1 MTEQFIK
8 RLFFICLII
17 CLCTIGRV
25 QIGHTQSD
33 MSFSD
38 MSFAAWLAHVKQ
50 EARQQGLSE
59 ATLATL
65 DGLAIDT
72 EVLRLATRQPE
83 YIRPP
88 WAYLDTM
95 LSPIRK
101 KRGNQLLVEH
111 KALFDKIETRYGVD
125 RHILAAIWGIETN
138 FGKHQGNMSVL
149 RSLASLGH
157 QGGRRT
163 KFGRQQLLAALTI
176 IENGDI
182 DAPRMLGSWAGAMGQ
197 TQFIPTTYQAYA
209 VDFDGDGKRDIWH
222 NRGDALGSAA
232 HYLQVSGWR
241 GDVPWGY
248 EVTLPSD
255 FDFKQADMAIRKPLR
270 KWRKQGVRAVAGA
283 LPNVKAQAALFLPA
297 GYRGPAFLVTDNFR
311 ALLRYNTAHAYALA
325 VGLLSDFY
333 RSGASIQADWPLDA
347 RPLQPSELKTLQ
359 RHLTK
364 AGYDTGGIDGIL
376 GQTTRAAIRR
386 FQIDKGFVPDGYA
399 SAGLL
404 TQFTLDNSPISAP
417 INPPYQ

>member
-1 MTEQFIK
+1 MTGQRIK
-8 RLFFICLII
+8 RAFFICLMVY
-17 CLCTIGRV
+17 LCAAGRG
-25 QIGHTQSD
+25 QIGWAQD
-33 MSFSD
+33 N
-38 MSFAAWLAHVKQ
+38 MSFAAWLADVKQ

-65 DGLAIDT
+65 DGLSIDR
-72 EVLRLATRQPE
+72 EVLRRATSQPE

-101 KRGNQLLVEH
+101 RRGKTMLAEH
-111 KALFDKIETRYGVD
+111 KPLFDKIEARYGVD

-138 FGKHQGNMSVL
+138 FGDHQGNMSVL

-163 KFGRQQLLAALTI
+163 KFGRQQLLSALAI

-182 DAPRMLGSWAGAMGQ
+182 EAPRMLGSWAGAMGQ

-222 NRGDALGSAA
+222 NKGDALGSAA

-241 GDVPWGY
+241 DDVVWGY
-248 EVTLPSD
+248 EVTLPAD
-255 FDFKQADMAIRKPLR
+255 FDFKQADMAIRKPLA
-270 KWRKQGVRAVAGA
+270 KWRKAGVRAVAGA
-283 LPNVKAQAALFLPA
+283 LPMSQARAALFLPA

-333 RSGASIQADWPLDA
+333 RNGANIETAWPLDA

-359 RHLTK
+359 SHLTK

-404 TQFTLDNSPISAP
+404 THFAPARDNK
-417 INPPYQ
+417 PPQP

>member
-1 MTEQFIK
+1 MTGQRIK
-8 RLFFICLII
+8 RAFFICLMVY
-17 CLCTIGRV
+17 LCAAGRG
-25 QIGHTQSD
+25 QIGWAQD
-33 MSFSD
+33 NMSFV
-38 MSFAAWLAHVKQ
+38 AWLADVKQ

-65 DGLAIDT
+65 DGLSIDR
-72 EVLRLATRQPE
+72 EVLRRATSQPE

-101 KRGNQLLVEH
+101 RRGKTRLAGH
-111 KALFDKIETRYGVD
+111 KPLFDKIEARYGVD
-125 RHILAAIWGIETN
+125 RHIWAAIWGIETN
-138 FGKHQGNMSVL
+138 FGDHQGNMSVL

-163 KFGRQQLLAALTI
+163 KFGRQQLLSALAI

-182 DAPRMLGSWAGAMGQ
+182 EAPRMLGSWAGAMGQ

-222 NRGDALGSAA
+222 NKGDALGSAA

-241 GDVPWGY
+241 DDMVWGY
-248 EVTLPSD
+248 EVTLPAD
-255 FDFKQADMAIRKPLR
+255 FDFKQADMAIRKPLA
-270 KWRKQGVRAVAGA
+270 KWRKAGVRAISGE
-283 LPNVKAQAALFLPA
+283 LPMSQARAALFLPA

-333 RSGASIQADWPLDA
+333 RNGANIETAWPLDA

-359 RHLTK
+359 SHLTK

-376 GQTTRAAIRR
+376 GQTTRAAIRS

-404 TQFTLDNSPISAP
+404 THFAPARDNK
-417 INPPYQ
+417 PPQP

>member
-1 MTEQFIK
+1 MTGQRIK
-8 RLFFICLII
+8 RAFFICLMVY
-17 CLCTIGRV
+17 LCAAGRV
-25 QIGHTQSD
+25 QIGWAQD
-33 MSFSD
+33 D
-38 MSFAAWLAHVKQ
+38 MSFAAWLADVKQ
-50 EARQQGLSE
+50 EARGQGLSE
-59 ATLATL
+59 ATLSSL
-65 DGLAIDT
+65 DGLSIDA
-72 EVLRLATRQPE
+72 EVLRRATSQPE

-101 KRGNQLLVEH
+101 RRGKTMLAEH
-111 KALFDKIETRYGVD
+111 KVLFDKIEARYGVD

-138 FGKHQGNMSVL
+138 FGDHQGNMSVL

-163 KFGRQQLLAALTI
+163 KFGRQQLLSALTI

-182 DAPRMLGSWAGAMGQ
+182 EAARMLGSWAGAMGQ

-232 HYLQVSGWR
+232 HYLQISGWR
-241 GDVPWGY
+241 GDLVWGY
-248 EVTLPSD
+248 EVTLPAD

-283 LPNVKAQAALFLPA
+283 LPMSQARAALFLPA
-297 GYRGPAFLVTDNFR
+297 GYQGPAFLVTDNFR

-333 RSGASIQADWPLDA
+333 RSGAGIEASWPLDA

-359 RHLTK
+359 SHLTK

-404 TQFTLDNSPISAP
+404 AHFAPDNAK
-417 INPPYQ
+417 PPQP

>member
-1 MTEQFIK
+1 MQKGVTMTEQRIK
-8 RLFFICLII
+8 KLFFICLIT

-25 QIGHTQSD
+25 QIGQAQT
-33 MSFSD
+33 D
-38 MSFAAWLAHVKQ
+38 MSFAAWLADVKQ

-59 ATLATL
+59 ETLSSL
-65 DGLAIDT
+65 DGLSIDT
-72 EVLRLATRQPE
+72 EVLRRATRQPE

-101 KRGNQLLVEH
+101 RRGKTMLRDH
-111 KALFDKIETRYGVD
+111 KPLFDKIEARYGVD

-138 FGKHQGNMSVL
+138 FGDQQGNMLVL

-182 DAPRMLGSWAGAMGQ
+182 AAARMFGSWAGAMGQ

-222 NRGDALGSAA
+222 NAGDALGSAA
-232 HYLQVSGWR
+232 HYLQISGWR

-248 EVTLPSD
+248 EVTLPPD
-255 FDFKQADMAIRKPLR
+255 FDFKQADMNISKPLK
-270 KWRKQGVRAVAGA
+270 KWRKAGVRAVSGA
-283 LPNVKAQAALFLPA
+283 LPNSKARAALFLPA

-333 RSGASIQADWPLDA
+333 RSGVGIKAAWPLDA
-347 RPLQPSELKTLQ
+347 RPLHPSELKTLQ
-359 RHLTK
+359 QHLTK

-376 GQTTRAAIRR
+376 GHTTRAAIRR

-399 SAGLL
+399 STGLL
-404 TQFTLDNSPISAP
+404 TQFTFDNAK
-417 INPPYQ
+417 PPQ

>member
-1 MTEQFIK
+1 MTGQRIK
-8 RLFFICLII
+8 RAFFICLMVY
-17 CLCTIGRV
+17 LCAAGRV
-25 QIGHTQSD
+25 QIGWAQD
-33 MSFSD
+33 N
-38 MSFAAWLAHVKQ
+38 MSFAAWLADVKQ

-65 DGLAIDT
+65 DGLSIDR
-72 EVLRLATRQPE
+72 EVLRRATSQPE

-101 KRGNQLLVEH
+101 RRGKTMLAEH
-111 KALFDKIETRYGVD
+111 KPLFDKIEARYGVD

-138 FGKHQGNMSVL
+138 FGDHQGNMSVL

-163 KFGRQQLLAALTI
+163 KFGRQQLLSALAI

-182 DAPRMLGSWAGAMGQ
+182 EAPRMLGSWAGAMGQ

-222 NRGDALGSAA
+222 NKGDALGSAA

-241 GDVPWGY
+241 DDMVWGY
-248 EVTLPSD
+248 EVTLPAD
-255 FDFKQADMAIRKPLR
+255 FDFKQADMAIRKPLT
-270 KWRKQGVRAVAGA
+270 KWRKAGVRAVAGA
-283 LPNVKAQAALFLPA
+283 LPMSQARAALFLPA

-333 RSGASIQADWPLDA
+333 RNGANIETAWPLDA

-359 RHLTK
+359 SHLTK

-404 TQFTLDNSPISAP
+404 THFAPARDNK
-417 INPPYQ
+417 PPQP

>member
-1 MTEQFIK
+1 M
-8 RLFFICLII
+8 
-17 CLCTIGRV
+17 
-25 QIGHTQSD
+25 
-33 MSFSD
+33 
-38 MSFAAWLAHVKQ
+38 
-50 EARQQGLSE
+50 
-59 ATLATL
+59 
-65 DGLAIDT
+65 
-72 EVLRLATRQPE
+72 
-83 YIRPP
+83 
-88 WAYLDTM
+88 
-95 LSPIRK
+95 
-101 KRGNQLLVEH
+101 LVEH
-111 KALFDKIETRYGVD
+111 KPLFDKIETRYGVD

-138 FGKHQGNMSVL
+138 FGDHQGNMSVL

-163 KFGRQQLLAALTI
+163 KFGRQQLLSALAI

-182 DAPRMLGSWAGAMGQ
+182 DAARMLGSWAGAMGQ

-222 NRGDALGSAA
+222 NKGDALGSAA

-241 GDVPWGY
+241 DDVVWGY
-248 EVTLPSD
+248 EVTLPPD
-255 FDFKQADMAIRKPLR
+255 FDFKQADMAIRKPLA
-270 KWRKQGVRAVAGA
+270 KWRKAGVRAVAGA
-283 LPNVKAQAALFLPA
+283 LPNSKARAALFLPA

-333 RSGASIQADWPLDA
+333 RNGANIETAWPLDA

-359 RHLTK
+359 SHLTK

-404 TQFTLDNSPISAP
+404 THFAPAYDNK
-417 INPPYQ
+417 PPLP

>member
-1 MTEQFIK
+1 MVY
-8 RLFFICLII
+8 
-17 CLCTIGRV
+17 LCAAGRV
-25 QIGHTQSD
+25 QIGWAQD
-33 MSFSD
+33 N
-38 MSFAAWLAHVKQ
+38 MSFAAWLADVKQ

-65 DGLAIDT
+65 DGLSIDR
-72 EVLRLATRQPE
+72 EVLRRATSQPE

-101 KRGNQLLVEH
+101 RRGKTMLAEH
-111 KALFDKIETRYGVD
+111 KPLFDKIEARYGVD

-138 FGKHQGNMSVL
+138 FGDHQGNMSVL

-163 KFGRQQLLAALTI
+163 KFGRQQLLSALAI

-182 DAPRMLGSWAGAMGQ
+182 EAPRMLGSWAGAMGQ

-222 NRGDALGSAA
+222 NKGDALGSAA

-241 GDVPWGY
+241 DDMVWGY
-248 EVTLPSD
+248 EVTLPAD
-255 FDFKQADMAIRKPLR
+255 FDFKQADMAIRKPLT
-270 KWRKQGVRAVAGA
+270 KWRKAGVRAVAGA
-283 LPNVKAQAALFLPA
+283 LPMSQARAALFLPA

-333 RSGASIQADWPLDA
+333 RNGANIETAWPLDA

-359 RHLTK
+359 SHLTK

-404 TQFTLDNSPISAP
+404 THFAPARDNK
-417 INPPYQ
+417 PPQP